1 MTDNRSFFIKIENDM
16 DNAINKA
23 DFLVMDVQGLGL
35 RIQNLQT
42 DYTKN
47 EQRVE
52 SATDAALK
60 AKIKANNANTELYQ
74 LNNDYKNVSGSLE
87 EKTRTIGGAKDL
99 AIDLQKR
106 ANDLAGQASNKL
118 NYLSG
123 TRFLPK
129 IGFTNATSRFFTLL

>member
-1 MTDNRSFFIKIENDM
+1 ME
-16 DNAINKA
+16 NAIFKA
-23 DFLVMDVQGLGL
+23 DSLVMDVQGLGL

-129 IGFTNATSRFFTLL
+129 NRIH

>member
-1 MTDNRSFFIKIENDM
+1 MIALLRAREVEEEKYLLARNETLTNSIKISDSTGELAEKGRNDGINF
-16 DNAINKA
+16 NA
-23 DFLVMDVQGLGL
+23 
-35 RIQNLQT
+35 
-42 DYTKN
+42 
-47 EQRVE
+47 RVV
-52 SATDAALK
+52 K
-60 AKIKANNANTELYQ
+60 

-129 IGFTNATSRFFTLL
+129 IGFTNATSRFFTL